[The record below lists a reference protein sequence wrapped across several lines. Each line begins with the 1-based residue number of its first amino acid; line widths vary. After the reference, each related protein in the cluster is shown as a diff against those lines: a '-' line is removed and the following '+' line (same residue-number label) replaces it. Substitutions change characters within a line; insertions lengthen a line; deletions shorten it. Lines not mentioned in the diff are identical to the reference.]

1 MGLDLKGKELGKGL
15 SQRKDGR
22 YSARYRL
29 KGGGRVEKYFKSLP
43 EARNWLEDAKYKN
56 RHDTVQAPFGAVVNG
71 IIETGKHFP
80 PLSDM
85 TVDEWF
91 DFWYA
96 NIVSDRAYNTRRN
109 YRERYETNVKPVM
122 GKLKV
127 ADVRPFHCKKVFLD
141 MDDEYTGSTI
151 RQVYIQMGT
160 MFKSALMNGVIQKHP
175 MDGVEHKKPYKKDVR
190 FLTIEEQ
197 QKFNEVARRSHYK
210 DQYDMVQDTGF
221 RTSELVGLTFG
232 AINFKD
238 KTITIDKTL
247 EYRHK
252 TGEWKAGSPKTK
264 ASYRTVPMTESAY
277 SILKRLYD
285 NRHTRYE
292 AEELNQVLSFKDRL
306 TGETRYLDMKDLVFV
321 NYRTG
326 MPTKNSSYD
335 THLYK
340 LCEEAGIKPFSM
352 HALRHT
358 YATRCVERG
367 VDYKALQELLG
378 HGSLKVT
385 MDTYVHVT
393 DDSMIKAV
401 RQFEGKEPDENA

>member
-22 YSARYRL
+22 YSARYRP

-43 EARNWLEDAKYKN
+43 EARNWLEDAKYRDK
-56 RHDTVQAPFGAVVNG
+56 HETVLAPFGAVVNG
-71 IIETGKHFP
+71 IIETGKHLP
-80 PLSDM
+80 TLSDM

-91 DFWYA
+91 DFWYE
-96 NIVSDRAYNTRRN
+96 NVISDRAYNTRRN

-122 GKLKV
+122 GKLRMT
-127 ADVRPFHCKKVFLD
+127 DVRPFHCKKVFLE
-141 MDDEYTGSTI
+141 MDDEYAGSTI
-151 RQVYIQMGT
+151 RQTYIQMGT
-160 MFKSALMNGVIQKHP
+160 MFKSALMNGIIQKHP
-175 MDGVEHKKPYKKDVR
+175 MDGVEHKKPCKKNVR
-190 FLTIEEQ
+190 FLTVEEQ
-197 QKFNEVARRSHYK
+197 QRFNEVAKRSHNK
-210 DQYDMVQDTGF
+210 DPYDVIQDTGL
-221 RTSELVGLTFG
+221 RTSEWVGLTFG
-232 AINFKD
+232 AINFKE

-252 TGEWKAGSPKTK
+252 TGEWRAGSPKTK
-264 ASYRTVPMTESAY
+264 AGYRTIPITEKTY

-306 TGETRYLDMKDLVFV
+306 TGEIRYLDMKDLVFV

-358 YATRCVERG
+358 YATRCIERG
-367 VDYKALQELLG
+367 VNYKALQELLG

-393 DDSMIKAV
+393 DDSKVKAV
-401 RQFEGKEPDENA
+401 RQFEGKALDENA